1 MISRQ
6 RQVSYAG
13 EGILQGSPKGGAQ
26 RASVGGRLREKGGPG
41 EGVGAWDPP
50 TCRGETAR
58 EGGPGEGVGAWD
70 PPTCHCVSSTCMFLS
85 HTLLLI

>member
-50 TCRGETAR
+50 TC
-58 EGGPGEGVGAWD
+58 
-70 PPTCHCVSSTCMFLS
+70 HCVSSTCMFLS